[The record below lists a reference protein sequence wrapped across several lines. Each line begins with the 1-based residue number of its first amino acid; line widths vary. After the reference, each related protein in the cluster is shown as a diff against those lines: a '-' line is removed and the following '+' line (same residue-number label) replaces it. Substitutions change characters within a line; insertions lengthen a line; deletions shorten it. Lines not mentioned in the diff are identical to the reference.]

1 MGSNDQQVIT
11 NDGDGG
17 AYLGL
22 AASTTASTVTLSADP
37 GWNWMGTTN
46 PQAAVIAIAYETG
59 VGQYSFLQGYSGRTI
74 SLVSPWKVLPDATS
88 IVVIS
93 QYELKYDDRAQYHH
107 KHSGWV
113 DCLRG
118 CAERRDRRQRLDE
131 CRPGN
136 PDFSFWTVRSRME

>member
-1 MGSNDQQVIT
+1 MSSNDQQVIT

-22 AASTTASTVTLSADP
+22 AVSTTASTVTLSADP

-74 SLVSPWKVLPDATS
+74 SLVSP
-88 IVVIS
+88 
-93 QYELKYDDRAQYHH
+93 
-107 KHSGWV
+107 
-113 DCLRG
+113 
-118 CAERRDRRQRLDE
+118 
-131 CRPGN
+131 
-136 PDFSFWTVRSRME
+136 